1 MFSTET
7 RRENCTNPQLEAEID
22 CLRQAIDSIW
32 SCILIVERDG
42 RIKACNSA
50 ARKLANIESLKQKNL
65 DEIMQELGIRW
76 IAEALSDVVRTG
88 KPFQAMDVECRTKN
102 GERSMMNMRIH
113 PYYAQMDSVQG
124 AVLIIDDV
132 TEQKMLERR
141 LERSEK
147 SASIGRLSA
156 NLAHELG
163 NPLDGVLRYVR
174 LLLDQ
179 MSEDDPG
186 RIYAESA
193 RDGLLRV
200 ANMIRG
206 LLDFARRSSSIP
218 YPIDMPESIKQIFS
232 SFADQISAQNVKIET
247 EFDENI
253 PVVLNIDVEQIF
265 ANMIKNAVQAMADGG
280 TLSVD
285 AKMLSPRLLE
295 VRFSDT
301 GSGFSDDIQDRI
313 FEPFFTTK
321 GFGQGVGLGLSISQE
336 IVEKYGGSIEVE
348 SKLNEGTIFV
358 VRLPIDENGLTIYQA
373 ESYATSA
380 EELSVHT
387 YY

>member
-1 MFSTET
+1 
-7 RRENCTNPQLEAEID
+7 
-22 CLRQAIDSIW
+22 
-32 SCILIVERDG
+32 
-42 RIKACNSA
+42 
-50 ARKLANIESLKQKNL
+50 
-65 DEIMQELGIRW
+65 
-76 IAEALSDVVRTG
+76 
-88 KPFQAMDVECRTKN
+88 
-102 GERSMMNMRIH
+102 
-113 PYYAQMDSVQG
+113 
-124 AVLIIDDV
+124 
-132 TEQKMLERR
+132 
-141 LERSEK
+141 
-147 SASIGRLSA
+147 
-156 NLAHELG
+156 
-163 NPLDGVLRYVR
+163 
-174 LLLDQ
+174 
-179 MSEDDPG
+179 
-186 RIYAESA
+186 
-193 RDGLLRV
+193 
-200 ANMIRG
+200 
-206 LLDFARRSSSIP
+206 
-218 YPIDMPESIKQIFS
+218 MPESIKQIFS

-336 IVEKYGGSIEVE
+336 IVKKYGGSIEVK